1 MAAMKSSISGL
12 ALLCF
17 CLVSWTAAAET
28 DKRHPAAIAPQ
39 SALLTFQ
46 TLDGATQQVNPD
58 EIWRIRATSAS
69 GEPPGAIVID
79 YGFERVYVKENL
91 RQRGG
96 EGGRRKAF
104 EEIYPAGR
112 SASLHRCRQG
122 DRRHPLHPAS
132 ASPECPCDHRRA
144 RRPDP
149 GSGNARSHQRSA
161 GEIGRLRRAE
171 GFALALGR
179 GGIEGSR
186 VFVTAVHVAPGEL
199 TRSRRR

>member
-1 MAAMKSSISGL
+1 MVAAHEVLLMAAMKSSLSGL

-79 YGFERVYVKENL
+79 YGFERVYVKESL
-91 RQRGG
+91 ASVVEMVDGVR
-96 EGGRRKAF
+96 
-104 EEIYPAGR
+104 PW

-149 GSGNARSHQRSA
+149 GSGNAQSHQRSA

-179 GGIEGSR
+179 GGGKAD
-186 VFVTAVHVAPGEL
+186 VD
-199 TRSRRR
+199 